1 MELRHLRYFITVAE
15 ELHFGRAA
23 ERLNMTQPPLS
34 QQIRQLEDELGVQLF
49 NRVGRNI
56 ELSVA
61 GRVFLE
67 ETQQT
72 LVQVEHAVQAAR
84 RAARGEIGRLVVG
97 FVGTAAYRVLPSTL
111 RVFQERFPG
120 VEVALREMT
129 TLDQAKALRAEQM
142 DVGFLRPP
150 VDSNGLE
157 IETVFREPLVVAL
170 RETHPLTVNEH
181 LTLEMLAKEPFVLF
195 PRWSRPALYDQIM
208 CLCQQVGFSPQV
220 AQKAN
225 QVEAILG
232 LVSVGMG
239 VTLLPASI
247 QEWRRSGVVYKPL
260 AQVDL
265 LDEMAVAWRKNDTS
279 SVLRAF
285 LDVIKMVF
293 WED

>member
-181 LTLEMLAKEPFVLF
+181 LTLEMLAKEVRSNHVPLSA
-195 PRWSRPALYDQIM
+195 SRFQSSSGPEGKPGRSYPGSRFGRNGRNTVA
-208 CLCQQVGFSPQV
+208 GFYSRV
-220 AQKAN
+220 ASKWC
-225 QVEAILG
+225 
-232 LVSVGMG
+232 G
-239 VTLLPASI
+239 VQATGPGRPI
-247 QEWRRSGVVYKPL
+247 RRNGCSLEKERY
-260 AQVDL
+260 Q
-265 LDEMAVAWRKNDTS
+265 
-279 SVLRAF
+279 
-285 LDVIKMVF
+285 
-293 WED
+293 